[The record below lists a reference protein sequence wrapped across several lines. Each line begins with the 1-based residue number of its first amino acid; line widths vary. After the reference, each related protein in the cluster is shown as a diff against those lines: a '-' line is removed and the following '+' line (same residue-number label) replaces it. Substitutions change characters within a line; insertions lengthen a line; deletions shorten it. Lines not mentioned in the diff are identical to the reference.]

1 MFGAHNDICMCY
13 EEYIKRGSKE
23 KLKCSNYV
31 HGLQYINNLLRLR
44 KICRWATK
52 LCSTNTAFFVLYWN
66 MIILLEFIASKTIRI
81 SSVRFEDYTRTR
93 YKPSRKTG
101 GLDYSF
107 LQKTYIRCINLLF
120 INFHRKQIG
129 ERLVGWKFQ
138 INHTF
143 R

>member
-1 MFGAHNDICMCY
+1 MKFWSIDTNDVFVDQNRFLWNVLGVFGAHNDICMCY

-101 GLDYSF
+101 GLDYS
-107 LQKTYIRCINLLF
+107 LY
-120 INFHRKQIG
+120 
-129 ERLVGWKFQ
+129 KFV
-138 INHTF
+138 IHKLS
-143 R
+143 